1 VDRPAAAVLPI
12 KEEHPFS
19 FDVSPRSSLL
29 GVSGVVETFEMD
41 EELARKI
48 KYENAEAL
56 LEKRSV
62 ASM

>member
-1 VDRPAAAVLPI
+1 
-12 KEEHPFS
+12 
-19 FDVSPRSSLL
+19 
-29 GVSGVVETFEMD
+29 VETFEMD